1 MATNTNLVKEG
12 TDAGF
17 VKDVIEASNDS
28 LVLVDFWAP
37 WCGPCRTLGPIIER
51 LTNSFAGKVKLVKI
65 NIDENPGFAGQ
76 LRVQSIPAVFAFKN
90 GQPIDGFM
98 GAIPESQIK
107 AFIEKHID
115 VGMLGNEIDKLFASA
130 EESLKLDDLGGAA
143 QSFAQILQIDA
154 SNLGALI
161 GLGRVYLKGDD
172 IERAQ
177 EILAQI
183 PSDKASEAEVIS
195 FKAQIALVLE
205 ASQTSPI
212 NDILVTLKK
221 NPEDYEARFD
231 LAQAYV
237 AHGDFD
243 GAIEAIFV
251 ILNHNLDWG
260 DKKARTLLLKI
271 FDVLGSSSETT
282 KSGRRRLS
290 SLLFS

>member
-37 WCGPCRTLGPIIER
+37 WCGPCRTLGPIIEH

-212 NDILVTLKK
+212 NDILATLKK
-221 NPEDYEARFD
+221 NPEDFEARFD

-243 GAIEAIFV
+243 GAIEALFV

-260 DKKARTLLLKI
+260 DKKARTLLLKV

>member
-172 IERAQ
+172 VEKAQ

-212 NDILVTLKK
+212 NDILATLKK
-221 NPEDYEARFD
+221 NPEDFEARFN

>member
-1 MATNTNLVKEG
+1 MAANSDLIKEG
-12 TDAGF
+12 TDASF
-17 VKDVIEASNDS
+17 VKDVIDTSNDT

-51 LTNSFAGKVKLVKI
+51 LTNSFSGKVKLVKV

-98 GAIPESQIK
+98 GALPESQIK

-115 VGMLGNEIDKLFASA
+115 NTSGGSEIDKLFASA
-130 EESLKLDDLGGAA
+130 EESLSLDDLGGAA
-143 QSFAQILQIDA
+143 QSFAQILQIDTA
-154 SNLGALI
+154 NLGALI
-161 GLGRVYLKGDD
+161 GLGRCYLKGDD
-172 IERAQ
+172 VEKAK

-183 PSDKASEAEVIS
+183 PADKTSEPDVIS

-205 ASQTSPI
+205 ANETNPI
-212 NDILVTLKK
+212 NDILDSLRK
-221 NPEDYEARFD
+221 NPDDYDARFE

-237 AHGDFD
+237 GHGDFD
-243 GAIEAIFV
+243 AAIEALFV

-260 DKKARTLLLKI
+260 DKKARLLLLKI
-271 FDVLGSSSETT
+271 FDVLGSASDIT